1 MKNNMYKRPWKKRKT
16 KNVNSITSEYK
27 SIPFMQLKGDEKLLF
42 FADDDRWNVEGI
54 TKWLNMFSETFPSIT
69 FAVLPLTM
77 FKNVQRITGKEY
89 SVLNNILKRCV
100 NNNEVK

>member
-1 MKNNMYKRPWKKRKT
+1 MKNNMYKRPWRKRKN
-16 KNVNSITSEYK
+16 KNINGIIAEFK
-27 SIPFMQLKGDEKLLF
+27 SVPFVQLKGDEKLLF

-89 SVLNNILKRCV
+89 SMLNNILKRCME
-100 NNNEVK
+100 NKEK